1 MKKRF
6 KFSEFVN
13 NKQQIVSEIT
23 QGTTNKVKI
32 VLKIWM
38 RLKNIENAVIN
49 LISKL
54 FIELTLT
61 IRWIQC

>member
-13 NKQQIVSEIT
+13 NKQQIISEIT

-49 LISKL
+49 IIKKL
-54 FIELTLT
+54 FIESTLA
-61 IRWIQC
+61 IRWL

>member
-13 NKQQIVSEIT
+13 NKQQIISEIT

-49 LISKL
+49 LI
-54 FIELTLT
+54 
-61 IRWIQC
+61 

>member
-13 NKQQIVSEIT
+13 NKQQIISEIT

-49 LISKL
+49 LIKKL
-54 FIELTLT
+54 FIESTLA
-61 IRWIQC
+61 IRWLQC